1 MDIQHD
7 IDTLVFDYGGVIVNL
22 NKRQVT
28 DALCKLGVGRI
39 KQVVY
44 GRRIKRLIR
53 EFIDGLVPTEVTL
66 AQMLKLC
73 RRGTTTDQLL
83 DVLRKLCGDLPTSR
97 LQALVELRKRY
108 KVYMLSN
115 ISDVLWQMSAQQIRD
130 LGHEPA
136 ECYDGFYLSYEMGVA
151 KPDSRIYTQ
160 MFADAGINPQRALY
174 FEDRIDNYNAGK
186 ALGLQ
191 AVLVETNHL
200 EQTAEWQALMQAISQ
215 MK

>member
-1 MDIQHD
+1 M
-7 IDTLVFDYGGVIVNL
+7 
-22 NKRQVT
+22 
-28 DALCKLGVGRI
+28 
-39 KQVVY
+39 
-44 GRRIKRLIR
+44 
-53 EFIDGLVPTEVTL
+53 
-66 AQMLKLC
+66 
-73 RRGTTTDQLL
+73 
-83 DVLRKLCGDLPTSR
+83 
-97 LQALVELRKRY
+97 VELRKHY

-130 LGHEPA
+130 LDHEPA